1 MIRDRWLPMY
11 DEEMSLT
18 RRCLERVPQER
29 FDWRPHPK
37 SPTLGWLA
45 NFCAQ
50 LTSWVPM
57 TLEGDGLDM
66 AEGARR
72 PRPVEFAAR
81 DEVLAL
87 FDRNVAEGRAAL
99 AKATDERFEG
109 TWTMR
114 SGDQVLFARPREEVL
129 RRWVLHHAIHHRAQ
143 LGVYLR
149 LLDVPVPAI
158 YGPSADEVAW

>member
-1 MIRDRWLPMY
+1 MKRDAWLKTY

-18 RRCLERVPQER
+18 RRCLERVPEER

-50 LTSWVPM
+50 LISWTRM
-57 TLEGDGLDM
+57 TLETDGLDFGDP
-66 AEGARR
+66 ANPKR
-72 PRPVEFAAR
+72 PEELGTRAA
-81 DEVLAL
+81 VLKS
-87 FDRNVAEGRAAL
+87 FDRNVTEGRAAL
-99 AKATDERFEG
+99 AAATDERLAAN
-109 TWTMR
+109 WTLR
-114 SGDQVLFARPREEVL
+114 NGEQVMVSSPREDVL

-158 YGPSADEVAW
+158 YGPSADEVGW